1 MKGFVEG
8 VLAIKRCSFSL
19 RKTVRV
25 EKLTPKLSL
34 ILVAMS
40 AAVVNLSFLA

>member
-8 VLAIKRCSFSL
+8 VQAIKRCSFSF
-19 RKTVRV
+19 RETVCL
-25 EKLTPKLSL
+25 ETLTPKLSL
-34 ILVAMS
+34 ILFAMS